1 MNPPCRPGVARV
13 SQQASYLPV
22 ARGML
27 DAFDGR
33 LQYGSGLRAQRA
45 AEASLLVMV
54 LFTSDLRFAYV
65 ALGFFVV
72 QAISPRLVPVG
83 LLVASIVPDRK
94 RHAVGDLYFDLAG
107 NRGSCAIAALTI
119 AGAIA
124 LVHSGLREAGFLLL
138 ALPTAGAI
146 LAPAVGFCPGVTT
159 YVLIREA
166 FARIGLLT
174 RYPHGA
180 CDVDVDREE
189 AAHGN

>member
-1 MNPPCRPGVARV
+1 MNFPRRPDVARV
-13 SQQASYLPV
+13 KQQAPYLLKEE
-22 ARGML
+22 GML
-27 DAFDGR
+27 DSLDRR

-54 LFTSDLRFAYV
+54 LFTGDLRFAYV
-65 ALGFFVV
+65 ALGFFLL
-72 QAISPRLVPVG
+72 QAISPRLVPAG
-83 LLVASIVPDRK
+83 LLVASIVPDRR